1 MAHKKGNQRMSATYR
16 QVLAWLRADW
26 DRAAGIALIIAGAVS
41 LYIGYQGIADSAFVV
56 EALSYMASGGLVGV
70 LLVAGGLTLLV
81 SADLHDEWR
90 KLDRIEAAI
99 RALGAERELVLPP
112 VDATPPSEGHQP
124 AANGAA
130 ESSRRWRRRSVGA
143 FGLLALICGGALLLA
158 WDGVASAAEPG
169 DAFGSA
175 AGASSA
181 VLLYGL
187 VAAGLLIVQRSRNAT
202 RRARLLTPFASL
214 SAALAG
220 EQPAPSATSGEI
232 FVAPGLGR
240 YHAAG
245 CPALSGVAAR
255 AVPADAP
262 PAGLRPCGL
271 CLSR

>member
-1 MAHKKGNQRMSATYR
+1 MTATYR
-16 QVLAWLRADW
+16 QALAWLRADW
-26 DRAAGIALIIAGAVS
+26 DRAAGIVLIIGGAVS
-41 LYIGYQGIADSAFVV
+41 LYVGYQGVADSAFVV

-90 KLDRIEAAI
+90 KLDRIEEAI
-99 RALGAERELVLPP
+99 RAIGVEQELVLPP
-112 VDATPPSEGHQP
+112 IDAPPPREGDQSG
-124 AANGAA
+124 ANGAA

-143 FGLLALICGGALLLA
+143 FGLFASICGAALLFA

-169 DAFGSA
+169 DAFSSA

-187 VAAGLLIVQRSRNAT
+187 VAAGLLIMQRSRNAT
-202 RRARLLTPFASL
+202 RRRRLLSPFATL
-214 SAALAG
+214 SAAVADN
-220 EQPAPSATSGEI
+220 ESGARGGSRH
-232 FVAPGLGR
+232 FYVAPGLGR
-240 YHAAG
+240 YHAAD
-245 CPALSGVAAR
+245 CPALAGVAAR
-255 AVPADAP
+255 AVSADTP

>member
-1 MAHKKGNQRMSATYR
+1 MTTTYR
-16 QVLAWLRADW
+16 QALAWLRADW
-26 DRAAGIALIIAGAVS
+26 DRAAGIALIVGGAVS
-41 LYIGYQGIADSAFVV
+41 LYVGYQGIADSAFVV

-99 RALGAERELVLPP
+99 RAIGVERELVLPP
-112 VDATPPSEGHQP
+112 LDATGHSEDRP
-124 AANGAA
+124 AVNGAT

-143 FGLLALICGGALLLA
+143 FGLLAMICCGALLLA

-169 DAFGSA
+169 DAFESA

-187 VAAGLLIVQRSRNAT
+187 VAVGLLVLQRSRNAT
-202 RRARLLTPFASL
+202 RRRRLLSPFASR
-214 SAALAG
+214 
-220 EQPAPSATSGEI
+220 PAVVADRSATAGHNGEI
-232 FVAPGLGR
+232 YVVPGLSR

-245 CPALSGVAAR
+245 CPALTGAAAR
-255 AVPADAP
+255 AVPADTP